1 MAGRDRTLDAVGS
14 AWRDL
19 EGAIGSVPEGCIDE
33 PGVVVE
39 WSVKDLIG
47 HVTTW
52 EQEAIRALSRYLA
65 DRDLEAVVTW
75 ADIDGFNAR
84 ESDRKRALSL
94 SHLRGEFEE
103 SHSQLTALLSDFPE
117 EELSSKGVEARIRI
131 DTYDHYAEHTAH
143 IRNWLAAP
151 AEKAP
156 ES

>member
-1 MAGRDRTLDAVGS
+1 MADRESMLGAVSS

-19 EGAIGSVPEGCIDE
+19 EKAIASVPEGRIDE
-33 PGVVVE
+33 TGVVVE

-52 EQEAIRALSRYLA
+52 EREAVRALHRLA
-65 DRDLEAVVTW
+65 DRDLKAVVTW

-84 ESDRKRALSL
+84 ESDRKRALRL
-94 SHLRGEFEE
+94 SQLRREFEE

-117 EELSSKGVEARIRI
+117 EELSSKEVEARIRI
-131 DTYDHYAEHTAH
+131 DTYDHHAEHTAH
-143 IRNWLAAP
+143 IRSWLAAP
-151 AEKAP
+151 AKKAP